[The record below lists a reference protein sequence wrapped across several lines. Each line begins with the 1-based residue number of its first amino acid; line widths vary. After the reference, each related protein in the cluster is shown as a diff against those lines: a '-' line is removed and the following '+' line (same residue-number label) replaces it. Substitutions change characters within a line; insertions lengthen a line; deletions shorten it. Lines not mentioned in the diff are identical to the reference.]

1 MTMSRARYDSTSV
14 MSFEL
19 SIAVRYLLAQRRH
32 VFISVISSISTL
44 GVVVGVMILLVA
56 LAIMTGFQGE
66 LRSRILG
73 AASHLSI
80 YRGGGVA
87 FENYHHVLGELG
99 KIDGLIGAAP
109 VLYGKALVLSGTGS
123 ALVTLKGIDPKL
135 EASVTEFSAKM
146 IVGNLNRLAEPDGS
160 DIEVEIEDATEDN
173 VPPIVLGDELAM
185 TLGVFSGDT
194 VKVMSPEGGHL
205 SPFGMLP
212 RTKTFRVVGIFKLGL
227 YNFDNS
233 WALLGLPDAQ
243 RLLGLGDSVIY
254 VETKVENLFGVEM
267 VEIAALKALGEDYG
281 SMNWKE
287 SNRSLFSA
295 FWLEKMVTTIFISF
309 IVGVAALNIVA
320 SQIMIVMNKTRD
332 IAILR
337 SMGASAKSIMSI
349 FMLQGAIIG
358 IAGTAVGAVLGIGIS
373 WFLDR
378 SRLIRIPEDVYQ
390 VAYVPFQL
398 LPSDLLLVVI
408 AAPLVCFL
416 ATLYPARRAASLA
429 ITDALRFE

>member
-1 MTMSRARYDSTSV
+1 M

-19 SIAVRYLLAQRRH
+19 SIALRYLLAQRRQ

-44 GVVVGVMILLVA
+44 GVVVGVMILLIA
-56 LAIMTGFQGE
+56 LAILTGFQGE

-87 FENYHHVLGELG
+87 FEGYRDVLDELA
-99 KIDGLIGAAP
+99 KIDGLVGAAP
-109 VLYGKALVLSGTGS
+109 VLYGKALVSSGTGS

-135 EASVTEFSAKM
+135 EGSVTEFDAKM
-146 IVGNLNRLAEPDGS
+146 LVGSLKRLAEPDGPVA
-160 DIEVEIEDATEDN
+160 EVGGEDLTETKL
-173 VPPIVLGDELAM
+173 PPIVFGDELAM

-194 VKVMSPEGGHL
+194 VKVMSPEGHL

-212 RTKTFRVVGIFKLGL
+212 RTGTFRVVGIFRLGL

-233 WALLGLPDAQ
+233 WALLDLPDAQ
-243 RLLGLGDSVIY
+243 RLMGLGDEVMY
-254 VETKVENLFGVEM
+254 VETKVEDLYGVEV
-267 VEIAALKALGEDYG
+267 VEIAALRALGEDYG

-287 SNRSLFSA
+287 TNRSLFSA

-358 IAGTAVGAVLGIGIS
+358 VAGTAVGAVLGVGIS

-378 SRLIRIPEDVYQ
+378 SRLISIPEDVYQ
-390 VAYVPFQL
+390 VAFVPFKL
-398 LPSDLLLVVI
+398 LPSDFLLVVI

-416 ATLYPARRAASLA
+416 ATLYPARRAASLV